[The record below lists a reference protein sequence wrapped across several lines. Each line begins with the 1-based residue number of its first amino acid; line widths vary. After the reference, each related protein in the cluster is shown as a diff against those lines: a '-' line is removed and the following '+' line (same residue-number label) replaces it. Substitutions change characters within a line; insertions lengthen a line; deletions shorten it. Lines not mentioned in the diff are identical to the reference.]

1 MINTVIE
8 AVVFAVTLCGALVL
22 TYTLALLFV
31 SPCAEQ
37 EFVIVF
43 RRGDTDCARQL
54 YAAQMRFS
62 FFSFPKP
69 CRVLA
74 VDCGI
79 SEEERRTCRALCRQ
93 CGGIALVTPE
103 ELTEI
108 IKKGEASNDSKRS

>member
-22 TYTLALLFV
+22 TYMLALLFI
-31 SPCAEQ
+31 SPGAEQ
-37 EFVIVF
+37 EYLLVF
-43 RRGDTDCARQL
+43 RSGDQNCARQL

-62 FFSFPKP
+62 FFTFPKP

-79 SEEERRTCRALCRQ
+79 SEEERKTCRALCRQ
-93 CGGIALVTPE
+93 CSGIDLVTPE
-103 ELTEI
+103 QLTEI
-108 IKKGEASNDSKRS
+108 FRKGETTDDSK